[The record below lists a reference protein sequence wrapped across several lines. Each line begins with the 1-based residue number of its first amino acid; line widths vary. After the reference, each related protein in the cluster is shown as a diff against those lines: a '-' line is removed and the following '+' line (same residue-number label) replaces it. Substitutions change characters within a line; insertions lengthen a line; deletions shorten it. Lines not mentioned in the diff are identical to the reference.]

1 MIWRKLFFL
10 FEKLNITPGERRLV
24 LSALLIVMILS
35 AALMILHPKPR
46 YDTAYYA
53 PQVKLFQEKVAEAKR
68 RDSMLKA
75 PFYNLAALQTKLRED
90 TAKSEKKV
98 DKKKLKVAKAI
109 PLININ
115 TAGLDSLVLLPGVGP
130 KTAQKIVD
138 YRKANGPFQSL
149 GSIKKVKG
157 IGDKKLKEI
166 VPHIH
171 L

>member
-1 MIWRKLFFL
+1 MIWRKIFFL

-24 LSALLIVMILS
+24 LSAVSVVILFTF
-35 AALMILHPKPR
+35 ALMIFHPQSR
-46 YDTAYYA
+46 YDSGYYA

-68 RDSMLKA
+68 RDSMFKA
-75 PFYNLAALQTKLRED
+75 PFYNLAALQTMLKND
-90 TAKSEKKV
+90 TTKRQKES
-98 DKKKLKVAKAI
+98 DKRKLKVAKTI

-115 TAGLDSLVLLPGVGP
+115 TAGVDSLVLLPGVGP

-138 YRKANGPFQSL
+138 YRKENGPFRSS

-157 IGDKKLKEI
+157 IGDKKFEKI
-166 VPHIH
+166 VPYIH